1 MFVSIKKFYNKKLKI
16 VLNVQC
22 HERPRK
28 VEEPRK
34 GSDER
39 DIRNMTIRCTW
50 YWTWINEKKILLQ
63 IIDIWETVGDTDV

>member
-16 VLNVQC
+16 FLNVQC

-39 DIRNMTIRCTW
+39 DKRNMTANIVCTLSCSL
-50 YWTWINEKKILLQ
+50 N
-63 IIDIWETVGDTDV
+63 V

>member
-16 VLNVQC
+16 LLNVQC

-39 DIRNMTIRCTW
+39 DIRNMTIRCT
-50 YWTWINEKKILLQ
+50 
-63 IIDIWETVGDTDV
+63 